1 MLAVRLAYFCTVWA
15 SWPTRVPKAVVIN
28 QYGGGAIQTQQEGR
42 FHYLEVGRVVHML
55 WSENLVVMVIVRNHS
70 IAVTPQYSLPELK
83 DCGQETKQP
92 DLMESKSGNSSA
104 RAGRGK
110 VLKVLVLS

>member
-15 SWPTRVPKAVVIN
+15 CWPPRVPKAVVITR
-28 QYGGGAIQTQQEGR
+28 YGARSIQTQQEGR
-42 FHYLEVGRVVHML
+42 FHYLKLRRVVHML
-55 WSENLVVMVIVRNHS
+55 WSEDLVVMVIVRNHS
-70 IAVTPQYSLPELK
+70 IAVTPQSFLPELK

-92 DLMESKSGNSSA
+92 DLMESKPGNSCA
-104 RAGRGK
+104 RARRGK

>member
-15 SWPTRVPKAVVIN
+15 CWLTPVPKAVVIN
-28 QYGGGAIQTQQEGR
+28 QYGGCAIQTQQEGR
-42 FHYLEVGRVVHML
+42 FHYLKLGRVVHTL
-55 WSENLVVMVIVRNHS
+55 WSEHLVVMVIVRNHS
-70 IAVTPQYSLPELK
+70 IAVTPQSSLPELK

-92 DLMESKSGNSSA
+92 DLMASKPGNSSA
-104 RAGRGK
+104 RARRGK

>member
-42 FHYLEVGRVVHML
+42 FHYLELGRVVHML

-70 IAVTPQYSLPELK
+70 IAVTPQYSLSELK

>member
-15 SWPTRVPKAVVIN
+15 CWPTPVPKAVVIN
-28 QYGGGAIQTQQEGR
+28 QYGGGTIQTQQEGR
-42 FHYLEVGRVVHML
+42 FHYLKLRRLVHML

-70 IAVTPQYSLPELK
+70 IAVTPQSFLPELK

-92 DLMESKSGNSSA
+92 ELMESKPGNSSA
-104 RAGRGK
+104 RARHGK
-110 VLKVLVLS
+110 VLKILVLS

>member
-15 SWPTRVPKAVVIN
+15 CWPTRVPKTVVIN

-42 FHYLEVGRVVHML
+42 FHYLELGRVVHML
-55 WSENLVVMVIVRNHS
+55 WSENLVAMVIVRNHS

-92 DLMESKSGNSSA
+92 ALMESKSGNSSA

>member
-42 FHYLEVGRVVHML
+42 FHYLELGRVVHML

-104 RAGRGK
+104 RAGCGK